1 MYEICSG
8 RPLPENGQEWQDMRD
23 GNLRPMDGTEF
34 DLQMTVRSMMAPDHA
49 SRPSAEELLRKRQ
62 LMSEDQ
68 RQLIVERNKANEA
81 NRALN
86 VQMVRRWHPTRWTLS
101 ARPSDSDFCDFIFF
115 VSDVSRGALRG
126 QSLPGATLSVDS
138 PT

>member
-1 MYEICSG
+1 MYEICLG
-8 RPLPENGQEWQDMRD
+8 RPLPENGQEWQDLRD
-23 GNLRPMDGTEF
+23 GNLSPMDGTEF
-34 DLQMTVRSMMAPDHA
+34 DLQMTVRSMMAPDHS

-86 VQMVRRWHPTRWTLS
+86 VQMVRHGGVPMRRLGLILTCL
-101 ARPSDSDFCDFIFF
+101 FF
-115 VSDVSRGALRG
+115 VLLPCQRRFEGRSPRPKFSR
-126 QSLPGATLSVDS
+126 SNTIC
-138 PT
+138 

>member
-1 MYEICSG
+1 MTMYEICLG
-8 RPLPENGQEWQDMRD
+8 RPLPENGQEWQDLRD

-86 VQMVRRWHPTRWTLS
+86 VQMVRRRHPHALDF
-101 ARPSDSDFCDFIFF
+101 PSQLDSDFPA
-115 VSDVSRGALRG
+115 VLP
-126 QSLPGATLSVDS
+126 SLSATF
-138 PT
+138 